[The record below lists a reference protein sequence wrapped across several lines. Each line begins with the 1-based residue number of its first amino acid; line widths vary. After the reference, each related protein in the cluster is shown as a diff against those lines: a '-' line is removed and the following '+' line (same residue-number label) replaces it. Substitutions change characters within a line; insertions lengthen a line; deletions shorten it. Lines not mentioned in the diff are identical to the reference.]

1 MLKPRYPVYVIS
13 KGRYDNPLTAKF
25 LEQDK
30 VPYKIVVEPEEAEAY
45 GKACGE
51 KNILILPFSNL
62 GQGSIPARNWVWE
75 HAKQSGADRHWILD
89 DNIRGIKRWY
99 TGMRIKCDSGPAF
112 AVVEDFTDRYEN
124 IAISGMNYTM
134 FAYTKKP
141 PFHLNQHV
149 YSCILL
155 RNDLPHRWR
164 GLYNEDAD
172 LCLQVLA
179 DNWCTVLVNV
189 FVAEKMQTMQMKGG
203 NTDKLYRED
212 GRTTMARSL
221 EREWPYVVSTRRRWG
236 RSQHVI
242 KDQWK
247 RFDTPL
253 IRRKDIDWDALG
265 TNEYGLTLTQV
276 AETVRAD
283 DVRNLLEERNGPK
296 R

>member
-1 MLKPRYPVYVIS
+1 
-13 KGRYDNPLTAKF
+13 
-25 LEQDK
+25 
-30 VPYKIVVEPEEAEAY
+30 
-45 GKACGE
+45 
-51 KNILILPFSNL
+51 
-62 GQGSIPARNWVWE
+62 
-75 HAKQSGADRHWILD
+75 
-89 DNIRGIKRWY
+89 
-99 TGMRIKCDSGPAF
+99 MRIKCDSGPAF